1 MAKTVFARLLFPALL
16 LSHYS
21 VSFAAASEQDRL
33 NVGEEAPSF
42 RLKSMNADITK
53 IPAFA
58 LDDYVGTDA
67 DDPAKQKKA
76 VVLSFFASYC
86 EPCKRELPF
95 LSALYKEYQDKGLM
109 VASVSIDKDDEAI
122 KKVQELLATV
132 KPEHVVTN
140 DHFQVVGK
148 RYYVKTLPA
157 LYIVDSSK
165 NVSVAKVGYGEGA
178 TQEIFAAVRKS
189 LGMAESDPVP
199 ASLQKFLATPA
210 APAANT
216 PPAAPAM
223 GKKKGHKKSA

>member
-1 MAKTVFARLLFPALL
+1 MLKIALVL
-16 LSHYS
+16 GVLSPLTAL
-21 VSFAAASEQDRL
+21 AADQDRL

-42 RLKSMNADITK
+42 RLKSMNADTTK

-58 LDDYVGTDA
+58 LDDYVGSDA
-67 DDPAKQKKA
+67 EDPQKKKA

-95 LSALYKEYQDKGLM
+95 LSALYKEYAGKGLM
-109 VASVSIDKDDEAI
+109 VASVSIDKDDESI
-122 KKVQELLATV
+122 KKVQDLLAQV

-140 DHFQVVGK
+140 DHFQVVAK

-157 LYIVDSSK
+157 LYIVDPAK

-189 LGMAESDPVP
+189 LGIAETEPVP
-199 ASLQKFLATPA
+199 ASLTKFLQA
-210 APAANT
+210 APAKNSTT
-216 PPAAPAM
+216 PAT
-223 GKKKGHKKSA
+223 GKRKGHKKPA